1 MYKFKSVYRNR
12 RTQKTRSIVFCYEIS
27 TESMLAELFDINELW
42 LSVIRRSLQL
52 EQHHEVLID
61 IHLIS
66 REENITHE

>member
-12 RTQKTRSIVFCYEIS
+12 RTQKTRSITFCYDINTS
-27 TESMLAELFDINELW
+27 WILAEFFDINELW
-42 LSVIRRSLQL
+42 QSVIKRSIQQL
-52 EQHHEVLID
+52 EQHEVLID